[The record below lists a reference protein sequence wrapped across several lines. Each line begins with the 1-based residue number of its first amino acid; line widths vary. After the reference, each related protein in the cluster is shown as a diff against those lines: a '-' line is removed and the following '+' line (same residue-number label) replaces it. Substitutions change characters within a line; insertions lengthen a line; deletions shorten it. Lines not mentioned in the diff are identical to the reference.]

1 MIDFKKFEL
10 NAEINSAMKNIYPKK
25 EAVEIFSAICNGKD
39 ITKYGDKVDKVM
51 AYMKHIGQ
59 KAVDGDVQAK
69 AEINAIRTMMI
80 EAPLV
85 KRLSLFDFMGEKIQV
100 GYDEEVRYK
109 VYQLQG
115 KKSGEQANSGS
126 FPFATVNWRTEV
138 MTEFTTITG
147 GFVVD
152 YREVATGNTDAIAV
166 ANEQVVT
173 DMLNQMFYKI
183 MVAYHTG
190 IKNAPIRNYSDVE
203 GITKVALDTALK
215 KARRFGNLTITGD
228 YSVIEQLS
236 DFVGFSTCT
245 DTNTNTVMFSE
256 AVMEEIRKSGLLK
269 FYKGFPVVEI
279 PNTYNVTK
287 LNDAGDFFETYLPE
301 GLLLIV
307 PSGVTSPLK
316 IGIKGG
322 LTSMSGTDISLRAEV
337 TRFDME
343 FGTKLIKEQ
352 AYQIG
357 LLSDTRYEVN
367 KY

>member
-126 FPFATVNWRTEV
+126 FPFATANWRTEV

-190 IKNAPIRNYSDVE
+190 IQNATINNYSE
-203 GITKVALDTALK
+203 GAGITKIALDNVLK

-236 DFVGFSTCT
+236 DFAGFTT
-245 DTNTNTVMFSE
+245 TTNTVMFSE

-287 LNDAGDFFETYLPE
+287 FNNTKEFFETYLPE

-307 PSGVTSPLK
+307 PSGATSPLK

-357 LLSDTRYEVN
+357 LFSDTRYEVN